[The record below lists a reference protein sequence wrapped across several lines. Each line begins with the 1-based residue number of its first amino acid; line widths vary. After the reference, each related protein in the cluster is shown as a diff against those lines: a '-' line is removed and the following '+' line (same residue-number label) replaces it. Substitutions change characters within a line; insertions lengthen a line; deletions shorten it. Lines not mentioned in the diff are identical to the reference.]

1 MWNAQC
7 TNKGLIHKILV
18 ILPYTK
24 NSKGD
29 KLPNQR
35 TKEGRNGGRVVMNE
49 TNERTPDGAKL

>member
-7 TNKGLIHKILV
+7 INKRLKHKVLV
-18 ILPYTK
+18 IFLCTK
-24 NSKGD
+24 NSEGD

-49 TNERTPDGAKL
+49 TNEQTPDGTKL